1 MDKIY
6 EEFLKK
12 YLSQKIKETRK
23 QQGLTQEQMAE
34 ALDIS
39 TRAYANIEHGKSIC
53 KVQTMFHFLSF
64 YQDPENLLKEI
75 AQILEEV
82 KESIG

>member
-1 MDKIY
+1 MNKIY

-39 TRAYANIEHGKSIC
+39 TRAYVNLEHGKSIC
-53 KVQTMFHFLSF
+53 KVQTLFHFLSF

-75 AQILEEV
+75 TQILEEV
-82 KESIG
+82 KENIS

>member
-1 MDKIY
+1 
-6 EEFLKK
+6 
-12 YLSQKIKETRK
+12 
-23 QQGLTQEQMAE
+23 MAE

-39 TRAYANIEHGKSIC
+39 TRAYANIEHVKNIC